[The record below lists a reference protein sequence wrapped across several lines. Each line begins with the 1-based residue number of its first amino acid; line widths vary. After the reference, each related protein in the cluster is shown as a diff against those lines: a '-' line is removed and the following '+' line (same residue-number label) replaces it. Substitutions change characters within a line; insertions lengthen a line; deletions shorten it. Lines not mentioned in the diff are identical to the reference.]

1 MSTPKRFLTRMVVF
15 LVAVAVAAALLFPT
29 LRTAFMTSPILN
41 GMIIAVLL
49 LGIVYIF
56 RQVLMLG
63 PEAAW
68 VDSYRRGGAA
78 TTVQR
83 QPRLLG
89 PIATLLQE
97 RQGRISLSA
106 MTLRS
111 LLDGISSRLDESRDL
126 SRYLVGLL
134 IFLGLLGTFWGL
146 IQTIDAVSRVISNL
160 SFAGGD
166 LGTVFQ
172 ELQSNLESPLAG
184 MGTAFS
190 SSLFGLSGSLI
201 LGFLDLQAG
210 QAQNRFFNDLEDW
223 LSSLTRLGS
232 ASPVTEGETSM
243 PVYVQ
248 ALLEQTA
255 DTIDRLQRT
264 IERGEESRRSA
275 NNNLGALT
283 EKLSM
288 LTDQMRVEQSL
299 MQKIAEGQME
309 LRQVL
314 VRLAEGSGFGTD
326 EQTRAHIRNME
337 LYLARLLEET
347 SSGRNQAIEEI
358 RSEIRLLARTI
369 AAIAEESQ
377 R

>member
-1 MSTPKRFLTRMVVF
+1 MSTPKRFLTRMVIF
-15 LVAVAVAAALLFPT
+15 LVAVALSAALLFPT

-68 VDSYRRGGAA
+68 VDSFRRGGA
-78 TTVQR
+78 TTAVQR
-83 QPRLLG
+83 QPRLLN
-89 PIATLLQE
+89 PVATLLTE
-97 RQGRISLSA
+97 RQGRVSLSA
-106 MTLRS
+106 ISLRS
-111 LLDGISSRLDESRDL
+111 LLDGVASRLDESRDL

-146 IQTIDAVSRVISNL
+146 IQTIDAVGKVIANL
-160 SFAGGD
+160 SFSSGD

-172 ELQSNLESPLAG
+172 ELQANLESPLAG

-210 QAQNRFFNDLEDW
+210 QAQNRFYNELEDW
-223 LSSLTRLGS
+223 LSSNTRLGS
-232 ASPVTEGETSM
+232 AGPVGEGEASM
-243 PVYVQ
+243 PAYVQ

-275 NNNLGALT
+275 NNNLISLT
-283 EKLSM
+283 EKMSVM
-288 LTDQMRVEQSL
+288 TDQMRVEQSL
-299 MQKIAEGQME
+299 MQKIAEGQLE
-309 LRQVL
+309 LRPVL
-314 VRLAEGSGFGTD
+314 ARLADTSSFGSD

-337 LYLARLLEET
+337 LYLARLLEES

>member
-1 MSTPKRFLTRMVVF
+1 MSTPKRFLTRMALF
-15 LVAVAVAAALLFPT
+15 LVAVLVAVGLLFPA
-29 LRTAFMTSPILN
+29 LQVAFMAAPILN

-49 LGIVYIF
+49 VGIVYIF

-68 VDSYRRGGAA
+68 IESYRRGGAS

-89 PIATLLQE
+89 PIANLVTE
-97 RQGRISLSA
+97 RQGRVSLSA

-111 LLDGISSRLDESRDL
+111 LLDGVSSRLDESRDL
-126 SRYLVGLL
+126 SRYMVGLL

-146 IQTIDAVSRVISNL
+146 IQTIDSVGQVIANL
-160 SFAGGD
+160 SFASGD

-172 ELQSNLESPLAG
+172 ELQAGLESPLSG

-210 QAQNRFFNDLEDW
+210 QAQNRFYNELEDW
-223 LSSLTRLGS
+223 LSSITRLGS
-232 ASPVTEGETSM
+232 AGPVSDGEASV
-243 PVYVQ
+243 PAYVQ
-248 ALLEQTA
+248 ALLEQSA
-255 DTIDRLQRT
+255 DTLDRLQRT
-264 IERGEESRRSA
+264 IERGEESRRGA
-275 NNNLGALT
+275 NTNLIALT

-309 LRQVL
+309 LRPVL
-314 VRLAEGSGFGTD
+314 MRLADGGIGGD

-337 LYLARLLEET
+337 LYLARLLED
-347 SSGRNQAIEEI
+347 SASGRNQAIEEI

>member
-1 MSTPKRFLTRMVVF
+1 MSTPKRFLTRMALF
-15 LVAVAVAAALLFPT
+15 LVAVLVAVGLLFPA
-29 LRTAFMTSPILN
+29 LQVAFLAAPILN

-49 LGIVYIF
+49 VGIVYIF

-68 VDSYRRGGAA
+68 IESYRRGGAS

-89 PIATLLQE
+89 PIANLVTE
-97 RQGRISLSA
+97 RQGRVSLSA

-111 LLDGISSRLDESRDL
+111 LLDGVSSRLDESRDL
-126 SRYLVGLL
+126 SRYMVGLL

-146 IQTIDAVSRVISNL
+146 IQTIDSVGQVIANL
-160 SFAGGD
+160 SFASGD

-172 ELQSNLESPLAG
+172 ELQAGLESPLSG

-210 QAQNRFFNDLEDW
+210 QAQNRFYNELEDW
-223 LSSLTRLGS
+223 LSSITRLGS
-232 ASPVTEGETSM
+232 AGPVGDGEASV
-243 PVYVQ
+243 PAYVQ
-248 ALLEQTA
+248 ALLEQSA
-255 DTIDRLQRT
+255 DTLDRLQRT
-264 IERGEESRRSA
+264 IERGEESRRGA
-275 NNNLGALT
+275 NTNLIALT

-309 LRQVL
+309 LRPVL
-314 VRLAEGSGFGTD
+314 MRLADGGIGSD

-337 LYLARLLEET
+337 LYLARLLED
-347 SSGRNQAIEEI
+347 SASGRNQAIEEI

>member
-1 MSTPKRFLTRMVVF
+1 MSTPKRFLTRMALF
-15 LVAVAVAAALLFPT
+15 LVAVLVAVGLLFPA
-29 LRTAFMTSPILN
+29 LQVAFLAAPILN

-49 LGIVYIF
+49 VGIVYIF

-68 VDSYRRGGAA
+68 IESYRRGGAS

-89 PIATLLQE
+89 PIANLVTE
-97 RQGRISLSA
+97 RQGRVSLSA

-111 LLDGISSRLDESRDL
+111 LLDGVSSRLDESRDL
-126 SRYLVGLL
+126 SRYMVGLL

-146 IQTIDAVSRVISNL
+146 IQTIDSVGQVIANL
-160 SFAGGD
+160 SFASGD

-172 ELQSNLESPLAG
+172 ELQAGLESPLSG

-210 QAQNRFFNDLEDW
+210 QAQNRFYNELEDW
-223 LSSLTRLGS
+223 LSSITRLGS
-232 ASPVTEGETSM
+232 AGSVGDGEASV
-243 PVYVQ
+243 PAYVQ
-248 ALLEQTA
+248 ALLEQSA
-255 DTIDRLQRT
+255 DTLDRLQRT
-264 IERGEESRRSA
+264 IERGEESRRGA
-275 NNNLGALT
+275 NTNLIALT

-309 LRQVL
+309 LKPVL
-314 VRLAEGSGFGTD
+314 VRLADGGIGSD

-337 LYLARLLEET
+337 LYLARLLED
-347 SSGRNQAIEEI
+347 SASGRNQAIEEI

>member
-1 MSTPKRFLTRMVVF
+1 MSTPKRFLTRMALF
-15 LVAVAVAAALLFPT
+15 LVAVLVAVALLFPA
-29 LRTAFMTSPILN
+29 LQVAFLAAPILN

-49 LGIVYIF
+49 IGIVYSF

-68 VDSYRRGGAA
+68 IDSFRRGGAS

-89 PIATLLQE
+89 PIANLLTE
-97 RQGRISLSA
+97 RQGRVSLSA

-111 LLDGISSRLDESRDL
+111 LLDGVSSRLDESRDL
-126 SRYLVGLL
+126 SRYMVGLL

-146 IQTIDAVSRVISNL
+146 IQTIDSVGRVISGL
-160 SFAGGD
+160 SFASGD
-166 LGTVFQ
+166 LATVFQ
-172 ELQSNLESPLAG
+172 ELQAGLEAPLSG

-210 QAQNRFFNDLEDW
+210 QAQNRFYNELEDW

-232 ASPVTEGETSM
+232 AGPVSEGDASV
-243 PVYVQ
+243 PAYVQ
-248 ALLEQTA
+248 ALLEQSA
-255 DTIDRLQRT
+255 DTLDRLQRT
-264 IERGEESRRSA
+264 IERGEESRRGA
-275 NNNLGALT
+275 NTNLIALT

-299 MQKIAEGQME
+299 MQKIAEGQVE
-309 LRQVL
+309 LRSVL
-314 VRLAEGSGFGTD
+314 ARLADGGIGAD
-326 EQTRAHIRNME
+326 EQTRSHIRNME
-337 LYLARLLEET
+337 LYLARLLED
-347 SSGRNQAIEEI
+347 SASGRNQAIEEV

>member
-1 MSTPKRFLTRMVVF
+1 MSTPKRFLTRMALF
-15 LVAVAVAAALLFPT
+15 LVAVLVAVGLLFPA
-29 LRTAFMTSPILN
+29 LQVAFMAAPILN

-49 LGIVYIF
+49 VGIVYIF

-68 VDSYRRGGAA
+68 IESYRRGGAS

-89 PIATLLQE
+89 PIANLMTE
-97 RQGRISLSA
+97 RQGRVSLSA

-111 LLDGISSRLDESRDL
+111 LLDGVSSRLDESRDL
-126 SRYLVGLL
+126 SRYMVGLL

-146 IQTIDAVSRVISNL
+146 IQTIDSVGKVIANL
-160 SFAGGD
+160 SFASGD

-172 ELQSNLESPLAG
+172 ELQAGLESPLSG

-210 QAQNRFFNDLEDW
+210 QAQNRFYNELEDW
-223 LSSLTRLGS
+223 LSSITRLGS
-232 ASPVTEGETSM
+232 AGPVSDGEASV
-243 PVYVQ
+243 PAYVQ
-248 ALLEQTA
+248 ALLEQSA
-255 DTIDRLQRT
+255 DTLDRLQRT
-264 IERGEESRRSA
+264 IERGEESRRGA
-275 NNNLGALT
+275 NTNLIALT

-309 LRQVL
+309 LRSVL
-314 VRLAEGSGFGTD
+314 TRLADGGIGGD

-337 LYLARLLEET
+337 LYLARLLED
-347 SSGRNQAIEEI
+347 SASGRNQAIEEI